1 MKDDNKEVKKGITLL
16 KFYFF
21 NRILSF
27 LEDTCERDL
36 ILAGTQQPAT
46 LRLALEQE
54 QEKTMKLEDSLAR
67 LSEERRR
74 TDQLLYQMIT
84 EFVADT
90 LRKGLSPMKT
100 CKSII
105 YRQWEHVRRC
115 AIQITALTGRVR
127 KSNNNKTPVYCLL
140 KNCVDVQ
147 PPESIQTGQA
157 KTLDSHALLVAAL
170 MVAKSRSRQ

>member
-1 MKDDNKEVKKGITLL
+1 MLL

-100 CKSII
+100 CKES
-105 YRQWEHVRRC
+105 RNWR
-115 AIQITALTGRVR
+115 GF
-127 KSNNNKTPVYCLL
+127 P
-140 KNCVDVQ
+140 DVHF
-147 PPESIQTGQA
+147 TFNHHH
-157 KTLDSHALLVAAL
+157 DSSS
-170 MVAKSRSRQ
+170 KEC